1 MDVQKLQAVY
11 ESYKSE
17 LERRGIIE
25 ASTQTDYNKILVEEA
40 KSLIE
45 RFPNLRNSIEK
56 ILISEY
62 LKHGDEKNLREIL
75 HTIGQ
80 QINFLLP
87 IAGKSSKPMQLFA
100 KRPTNIIDYQ
110 NIVPDTYASHIRF

>member
-1 MDVQKLQAVY
+1 MTKQK
-11 ESYKSE
+11 
-17 LERRGIIE
+17 
-25 ASTQTDYNKILVEEA
+25 T
-40 KSLIE
+40 LIE

-62 LKHGDEKNLREIL
+62 LKHGDEKTIRGIL

-80 QINFLLP
+80 PINFLLP

-100 KRPTNIIDYQ
+100 KLPKNIIEYQ
-110 NIVPDTYASHIRF
+110 NIVSDNYLNFTRF